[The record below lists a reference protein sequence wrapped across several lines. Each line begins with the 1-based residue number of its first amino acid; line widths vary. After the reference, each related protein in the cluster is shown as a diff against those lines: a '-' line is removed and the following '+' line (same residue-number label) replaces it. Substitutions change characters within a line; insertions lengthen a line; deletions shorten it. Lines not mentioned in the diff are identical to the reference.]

1 MTYLLLGCAAVSR
14 IAAVRPCALWAR
26 ALSVLMNDDASPC
39 NAHNF
44 GIQQKKL
51 FQIHP
56 AALFPCAAM
65 PRCRQGDAVRWA
77 AARGRRILT
86 LGEREVVS
94 LLLR

>member
-1 MTYLLLGCAAVSR
+1 
-14 IAAVRPCALWAR
+14 
-26 ALSVLMNDDASPC
+26 MNDDASPC

-94 LLLR
+94 LLLGSNFLVEPLSMGVSTQWGARF

>member
-1 MTYLLLGCAAVSR
+1 MQ
-14 IAAVRPCALWAR
+14 R
-26 ALSVLMNDDASPC
+26 AQLRHPT
-39 NAHNF
+39 
-44 GIQQKKL
+44 KKL

-94 LLLR
+94 LLLGSNFLVEPSRWVFQHSVGRKILTMGESFTTR